1 MSHKLSILLISSR
14 GKGTDSAAL
23 LAMDRLNGAL
33 TSLGYQTVQ
42 ASTLEDGMSMVS
54 TYHGFGCVILDWDL
68 PGDGYFCLHAAEGHQ
83 PARDVKRAAEEI
95 ICTIR
100 AMDRKLP
107 IFLIA
112 DKTSLTN
119 IPLEVIREVH
129 EYIYLVQDTSDFIA
143 GRVDFATRRY
153 YDELLPPYFAGLK
166 EFTEDAAYSWDAP
179 GHMGGV
185 AYLKHPVGM
194 EFHRFFGENLM
205 RADIGISTSQ
215 MGDWLEHI
223 GLPNESE
230 CNAARIFGAQWTF
243 YVLGGSSASNRIVC
257 QGVIGAEEMVVADR
271 NCHKSLNHGLTLSR
285 ARAVYLKPTRN
296 SYGMIGL
303 IPLRYFEQDYIQQLI
318 NDSSLKDGA
327 VSVEPTYAVVTNCTY
342 DGFCYDV
349 DAVLNKLSAS
359 VPRVHFDE
367 AWYAYAKFHPIYE
380 GRYAMGLKGK
390 SDKNT
395 PTLFAVQSTHKML
408 PAFSMASMIH
418 VRVNEKNEKAKLEH
432 DQFNEAFM
440 MHGTT
445 SPFYPMIASIDVAT
459 SMMDD
464 PAGRT
469 MMNETIKEAIGL
481 RKAIVSVSKRIMASG
496 EKHKWFFG
504 CYQPER
510 VTDPGHPGRDYDF
523 ANAPDELL
531 AIEPSCWMLNPGDS
545 WHGFKDEDL
554 TPNYCML
561 DPTKVTI
568 LCPGMDSQGNRT
580 DPGIPGTILT
590 RFLDSRR
597 IEIARTGDYTVLVL
611 FSVGTCKGKWG
622 TLLEALLEFKRLYD
636 GGASVAE
643 VLPELAEN
651 YPEKYGRDKNGQP
664 LMSLKKLCD
673 EMHNFMQKPNNPE
686 HPDSNLP
693 GLLNRAC
700 DEIPKAKYSSAETF
714 QKLIRYQTGKFRI
727 SEMEHG
733 QWIAGHMLVPYPPGI
748 PILMPGEVLE
758 EGNPQVQFLKAL
770 EEFNRTFPGFERE
783 IHGIETDDKGN
794 FGMRCVIEPKA
805 DQAKNHAL
813 MASAQSFVPR
823 MRQSFVIRSM
833 KKGRS

>member
-1 MSHKLSILLISSR
+1 MSHKLSILVISSR
-14 GKGTDSAAL
+14 GKDTDSAAL
-23 LAMDRLNGAL
+23 LAMDRLNEAL
-33 TSLGYQTVQ
+33 IGLGYQTIQ
-42 ASTLEDGMSMVS
+42 ASTLEDGLSMVS
-54 TYHGFGCVILDWDL
+54 TYHGFGCVILDWEL
-68 PGDGYFCLHAAEGHQ
+68 PGCFSQYATDGQQ
-83 PARDVKRAAEEI
+83 PAGEAKRAAEEI
-95 ICTIR
+95 IFSIR

-112 DKTSLTN
+112 DKTCLSN
-119 IPLEVIREVH
+119 IPLKVIREVH

-194 EFHRFFGENLM
+194 EFHRFFGENIM

-243 YVLGGSSASNRIVC
+243 YVLSGSSASNRIVC
-257 QGVIGAEEMVVADR
+257 QGAIGAEEMVVADR

-303 IPLRYFEQDYIQQLI
+303 IPLRYFEPDHIRQLI
-318 NDSSLKDGA
+318 NDSELKHDA
-327 VSVEPTYAVVTNCTY
+327 VSIEPTYAVVTNCTY

-349 DAVLNKLSAS
+349 DAVVKSLSKS

-367 AWYAYAKFHPIYE
+367 AWYAYARFHPIYK

-390 SDKNT
+390 PDENT

-459 SMMDD
+459 SMMDE
-464 PAGRT
+464 PAGKT
-469 MMNETIKEAIGL
+469 MMNETIMEAISL
-481 RKAIVSVSKRIMASG
+481 RKAIVSVSKRIMASD
-496 EKHKWFFG
+496 EKDRWFFG
-504 CYQPER
+504 CYQPEK
-510 VTDPGHPGRDYDF
+510 VTDSRHHPYKHYDF
-523 ANAPDELL
+523 VNAPEELL
-531 AIEPSCWMLNPGDS
+531 ASETSCWMLNPGDA
-545 WHGFKDEDL
+545 WHGFKERDL
-554 TPNYCML
+554 DPNYCML

-651 YPEKYGRDKNGQP
+651 YPEKYGRDKDGQP
-664 LMSLKKLCD
+664 LMSLKELCD
-673 EMHNFMQKPNNPE
+673 DMHNFMQQPNIPDR
-686 HPDSNLP
+686 PDSTLP
-693 GLLNRAC
+693 GLLYRAC

-714 QKLIRYQTGKFRI
+714 QKLIRYQTEKI
-727 SEMEHG
+727 SISQMEHG

-758 EGNPQVQFLKAL
+758 EDNPQVQFLKAL
-770 EEFNRTFPGFERE
+770 EEFNRKFPGFERE
-783 IHGIETDDKGN
+783 IHGIMTDDKGN
-794 FGMRCVIEPKA
+794 FWMRCVKVPTV
-805 DQAKNHAL
+805 DQAKEGTFI
-813 MASAQSFVPR
+813 ASVPSFVPKMPQR
-823 MRQSFVIRSM
+823 FVTRSM